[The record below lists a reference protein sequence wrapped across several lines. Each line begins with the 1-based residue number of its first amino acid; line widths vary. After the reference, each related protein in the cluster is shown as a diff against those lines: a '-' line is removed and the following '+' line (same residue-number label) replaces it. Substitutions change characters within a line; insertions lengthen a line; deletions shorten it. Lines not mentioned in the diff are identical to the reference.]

1 MEKCNCS
8 SCDRSEEK
16 NYVSDAL
23 TLILT
28 FLVGVLT
35 GLLIYM
41 GLRKEDELPDGPDDE
56 EVYDDLWDLQEADE
70 GLTQTNM
77 EDVENETNSY
87 SF

>member
-1 MEKCNCS
+1 MEKCNCNN
-8 SCDRSEEK
+8 CCEEK

-41 GLRKEDELPDGPDDE
+41 GLNKEKELPDGPDGE
-56 EVYDDLWDLQEADE
+56 EDYDDLWDLQDDDE
-70 GLTQTNM
+70 GLTQINI

-87 SF
+87 SY